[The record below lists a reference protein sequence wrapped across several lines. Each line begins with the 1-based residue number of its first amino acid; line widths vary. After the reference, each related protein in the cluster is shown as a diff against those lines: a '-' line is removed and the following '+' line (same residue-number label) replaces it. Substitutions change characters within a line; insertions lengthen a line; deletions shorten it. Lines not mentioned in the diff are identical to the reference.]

1 MGDSG
6 QKVLQ
11 MFMSILEL
19 EPFLG
24 VTRATEMGSWSNW
37 KGKAFVAELKDQ
49 GAEVS
54 RRLSIGMVIARLRFR
69 Q

>member
-19 EPFLG
+19 EPFRG
-24 VTRATEMGSWSNW
+24 VTRAKRGHGNE
-37 KGKAFVAELKDQ
+37 
-49 GAEVS
+49 
-54 RRLSIGMVIARLRFR
+54 
-69 Q
+69 